1 MMMMIHS
8 QGNFL
13 SNVAVNRLD
22 ETGPRPTKNVAHF
35 QWESAQVTITQQDCP
50 ATLLVSIII

>member
-22 ETGPRPTKNVAHF
+22 ETGPTKNVAHF